1 MNIDDGRNPG
11 FRVDIPFR
19 GNVHC
24 TIVNAKQLDVS
35 ITVQKV
41 DAADKPEPL
50 RGAEF
55 LVNKIPAA
63 ESWPRKITDETP
75 TVTGMKHG
83 ETYEL
88 IETKAPEGYQLLT
101 KAVRFSVQRGEAGPQ
116 VVLEGG
122 QEQYPQITIK
132 PNEANKQQA
141 EFIMQVADI
150 RKGDLP
156 LVGGIGVGWM
166 AFAAGIV
173 AVAAIFLGRR
183 SLS

>member
-1 MNIDDGRNPG
+1 M
-11 FRVDIPFR
+11 
-19 GNVHC
+19 
-24 TIVNAKQLDVS
+24 
-35 ITVQKV
+35 
-41 DAADKPEPL
+41 PL
-50 RGAEF
+50 GGAEF

-63 ESWPRKITDETP
+63 ESWPRTITEGTR
-75 TVTGMKHG
+75 TVSGLKHG

-88 IETKAPEGYQLLT
+88 IETKAPEGFQLLT
-101 KAVRFSVQRGEAGPQ
+101 KAVRFSIQRGEKGPQ

-122 QEQYPQITIK
+122 EEQYPQITIK